1 MKIKIVEDETKSL
14 VIEFE
19 GYDRAVPELLKNR
32 LMENKDVE
40 FVSATKE
47 HPELGWPRLMVKSSK
62 NAKTQVLKAIEEVE
76 DEMKELAAA
85 IPKK

>member
-1 MKIKIVEDETKSL
+1 MKIKIIEDEPKSL
-14 VIEFE
+14 IIEFE

-32 LMENKDVE
+32 LMESKDVE

-62 NAKTQVLKAIEEVE
+62 GAKALVLKAIGEVE
-76 DEMKELAAA
+76 DEMKELASA

>member
-40 FVSATKE
+40 FVTATKE

-62 NAKTQVLKAIEEVE
+62 NAKAQVLKAIEEVE

>member
-1 MKIKIVEDETKSL
+1 MKIKIIEDEPKSL

-19 GYDRAVPELLKNR
+19 GYDRAIPELIKSR
-32 LMENKDVE
+32 LLEVKDIE

-47 HPELGWPRLMVKSSK
+47 HPELGWPRLVVKSSK
-62 NAKTQVLKAIEEVE
+62 GAKAHVLKAIEEVE
-76 DEMKELAAA
+76 KEMKELAAA